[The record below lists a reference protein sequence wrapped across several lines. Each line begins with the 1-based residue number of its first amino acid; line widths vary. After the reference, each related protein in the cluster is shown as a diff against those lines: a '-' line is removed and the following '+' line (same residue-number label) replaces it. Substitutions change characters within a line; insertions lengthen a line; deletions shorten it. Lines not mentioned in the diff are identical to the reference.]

1 MICWKIGV
9 KAMMVRLLVAL
20 AMLIS
25 MSLMPNAQ
33 AQAPRPEPQGSRDHP
48 LVGRYEGS
56 RIHAYQQ
63 VAYDETR
70 VITGPVTKRD
80 VVGDENAVPASG
92 RQTTIVYRVPADR
105 SPLEILRNFQQTLA
119 GRGFEQL
126 FECYRET
133 CGDRTGSFL
142 RAALIAGRPL
152 AMAMTASSDT
162 GRYLALRL
170 KRAEGDVLV
179 SIYVQ
184 QVTNIIQ
191 TRVEVVEVRG
201 MEADRIR
208 VLGASELKSALDAA
222 GKVALYGIYFDVD
235 KAEIKPESKPQI
247 DAIAAFLGANPG
259 LNVVVSGHTDN
270 QGAFDYNVGLSQ
282 RRAQAVARALAS
294 AGIAPARVT
303 AFGAGMSS
311 PVAPNDTSEGQRL
324 NRRVEIVRR

>member
-1 MICWKIGV
+1 MMGV
-9 KAMMVRLLVAL
+9 KAMLVRLLIAL
-20 AMLIS
+20 TVLIP
-25 MSLMPNAQ
+25 MSLAPNAQ

-63 VAYDETR
+63 VAYEEAR
-70 VITGPVTKRD
+70 VIIGPVTRRNLLD
-80 VVGDENAVPASG
+80 NQNAVPASG
-92 RQTTIVYRVPADR
+92 RQTTIVYRTPGDR
-105 SPLEILRNFQQTLA
+105 SSLEILRNFQQTLA

-133 CGDRTGSFL
+133 CGDRIGSFL
-142 RAALIAGRPL
+142 QEALIAGRPL
-152 AMAMTASSDT
+152 AMAMTASSDR
-162 GRYLALRL
+162 GRYSAFRL

-179 SIYVQ
+179 SIYAQ

-191 TRVEVVEVRG
+191 TRVEVIEVRG

-208 VLGASELKSALDAA
+208 VLGASELKSAIDTT

-235 KAEIKPESKPQI
+235 KAEVKPESKPQI
-247 DAIAAFLGANPG
+247 DAIVAFLGANPG
-259 LNVVVSGHTDN
+259 LNVVVAGHTDN

-282 RRAQAVARALAS
+282 RRAQAVARALGA

-311 PVAPNDTSEGQRL
+311 PVAPNDTPAGQGR

>member
-1 MICWKIGV
+1 
-9 KAMMVRLLVAL
+9 MMGLTWMLVRLLFAL
-20 AMLIS
+20 SLLIP
-25 MSLMPNAQ
+25 MSLAAQ
-33 AQAPRPEPQGSRDHP
+33 AQAPRPEPQGSGDHP

-63 VAYDETR
+63 VAFEEAR
-70 VITGPVTKRD
+70 VITGPVTKRN
-80 VVGDENAVPASG
+80 VLGDQNAVPASG
-92 RQTTIVYRVPADR
+92 RQTTIVYRVPGDR
-105 SPLEILRNFQQTLA
+105 SSLEILRNFQQTLA

-133 CGDRTGSFL
+133 CGDRIGSFL
-142 RAALIAGRPL
+142 REALIAGRPL

-162 GRYLALRL
+162 GRYSALRL

-191 TRVEVVEVRG
+191 TRVEVIEVRG

-208 VLGASELKSALDAA
+208 VLGASELKSVLDAT

-235 KAEIKPESKPQI
+235 KAEVKPDSKPQL
-247 DAIAAFLGANPG
+247 DAIVAFLVANPG

-294 AGIAPARVT
+294 AGVAPARVT

-311 PVAPNDTSEGQRL
+311 PVAPNETPEGQAR